1 LVSSNSYKKG
11 YTVIK
16 TFVSSTKID
25 LFQSCMLMKQRKH
38 FFYSNKSSDQD
49 SRSKSPSGKKRSK
62 SMESDTEI
70 DEVRSDVFIVVI
82 HLKVTIKFSVMSISS
97 LPQSECIKMSSSKI
111 MWL

>member
-1 LVSSNSYKKG
+1 
-11 YTVIK
+11 
-16 TFVSSTKID
+16 
-25 LFQSCMLMKQRKH
+25 
-38 FFYSNKSSDQD
+38 
-49 SRSKSPSGKKRSK
+49 
-62 SMESDTEI
+62 MESDTEI